1 MSVKVNASQAKENLS
16 CPYCK
21 ERIEDSERA
30 LSCGHCQTRLH
41 EECAREARKCTTI
54 GCERPFQFPKPKKK
68 KKKDKKKS
76 RKKAPEPVQA
86 APIEMPEAVTNPE
99 AQLRSRERKLTF
111 VGTIILLILTLALI
125 PKLGTRIETLSATK
139 VLSWKLTL
147 LMLYSTVPSMLLL
160 FALVAAREAA
170 WVANARIGSVLVSI
184 IGRNLIPFLF
194 VLLILQKGQ
203 STLLLQFLD
212 ALFVVMAMAASK
224 LFEVKD

>member
-1 MSVKVNASQAKENLS
+1 MSVKVNASQANENLS

-21 ERIEDSERA
+21 ERIADSEHA

-68 KKKDKKKS
+68 KKKDKKK
-76 RKKAPEPVQA
+76 APEPVQG
-86 APIEMPEAVTNPE
+86 APIVLPETVTNPE
-99 AQLRSRERKLTF
+99 TQLRSRERKLTF
-111 VGTIILLILTLALI
+111 VGTVLLLIFTLFLI
-125 PKLGTRIETLSATK
+125 PILGTHIESLSATK
-139 VLSWKLTL
+139 VLSWKLK
-147 LMLYSTVPSMLLL
+147 LL
-160 FALVAAREAA
+160 FVYLVVPGTFVTMALAFAHELR
-170 WVANARIGSVLVSI
+170 WVARARIGALFLSI
-184 IGRNLIPFLF
+184 LGRNLIPFLF

-212 ALFVVMAMAASK
+212 AVFVAMAMGASK